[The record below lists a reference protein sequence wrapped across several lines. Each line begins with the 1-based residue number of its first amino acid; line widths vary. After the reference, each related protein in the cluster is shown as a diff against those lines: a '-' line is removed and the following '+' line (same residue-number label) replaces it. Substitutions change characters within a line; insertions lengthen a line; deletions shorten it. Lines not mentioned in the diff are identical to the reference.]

1 MNKQISRWFLLII
14 LSSAVFLSVIDIF
27 IVNVAIPSI
36 KRGIHGSDSDI
47 QLVIVLYLLGY
58 AAFLITG
65 GRAGDHYGKKNV
77 FIVSMLLFVV
87 TSCLCGFSQT
97 AWQINTSRFL
107 QGISAAFMIPQSITY
122 IQILFPLHHDRI
134 KALGIYGSIAGT
146 ASVIGQFLGGLLPD
160 VHFLMD
166 GWRLIFLINLPL
178 GLIAVILAAI
188 FLKDTPTEKK
198 SRFDRS
204 GVSLLTLALIALIYP
219 LVRGPEL
226 HWPWWSM
233 ASIALSLLLLYL
245 FVLDQRR
252 KLHSDLEPLVDVR
265 LFSFKDFNIGLCA
278 VLFYFMVQDTYFLI
292 NVILFQ
298 NGFGISSSETGIFF
312 VFQGAG
318 YVVAS
323 LLSLRLVPIYGKR
336 VLQAG
341 VLIMVTALLFHLI
354 FFNSMTVSRYL
365 LLPVLFIYGTGCGS
379 VLPSL
384 LTMALKSIPTHFA
397 GAASGTFSTFQQTAI
412 ALGIGIVGGV
422 FFYRLAGDT
431 SLAGYV
437 SAYRLA
443 TGINIFL
450 LAIVSLFLFLL
461 PDNPQKKLFKP

>member
-1 MNKQISRWFLLII
+1 MNKPISRWFLLII
-14 LSSAVFLSVIDIF
+14 LSSSVFLSVIDIF

-77 FIVSMLLFVV
+77 FIVSMLLFIV

-97 AWQINTSRFL
+97 PWQINTSRFL
-107 QGISAAFMIPQSITY
+107 QGISAAFMIPQGITY
-122 IQILFPLHHDRI
+122 IQVLFPLHNDRI
-134 KALGIYGSIAGT
+134 QALGIYGSVAGT

-160 VHFLMD
+160 VHFLLD

-178 GLIAVILAAI
+178 GLVAVILAAI
-188 FLKDTPTEKK
+188 FLKDTKTIKK
-198 SRFDRS
+198 SRFDHS
-204 GVSLLTLALIALIYP
+204 GVGLLTVALIALIYP

-226 HWPWWSM
+226 HWPWWSS
-233 ASIALSLLLLYL
+233 ASIGMSLILLYL
-245 FVLDQRR
+245 FIVNQRR
-252 KLHSDLEPLVDVR
+252 KLHTGPEPLVDVR

-278 VLFYFMVQDTYFLI
+278 VLFYFMVQDTYFVI
-292 NVILFQ
+292 NVVLFQ

-312 VFQGAG
+312 VFQGVG

-323 LLSLRLVPIYGKR
+323 LLSLRLVPHYGKR
-336 VLQAG
+336 VLQVG
-341 VLIMVTALLFHLI
+341 VFIMIGSLLFHLL
-354 FFNSMTVSRYL
+354 FFNSGNISRYL
-365 LLPVLFIYGTGCGS
+365 LLPILFIYGTGCGS

-397 GAASGTFSTFQQTAI
+397 GAASGTFSTVQQTAI

-422 FFYRLAGDT
+422 FFFKLAGNT

-450 LAIVSLFLFLL
+450 LGVVSLFLYLL
-461 PDNPQKKLFKP
+461 PGKPGESRH